1 MSEAFL
7 RVLNAHS
14 DDTEAL
20 SRLWDDFSFSNADDS
35 DDSDAD
41 SDSATATVVGV
52 DDSEPAV
59 TDSAPGFE
67 IGETDD
73 EHFDMLRGNIDA
85 ALEQVDALPEYVLPE
100 EEDLEKATAF
110 RFVTYAVT
118 RAGGRCTK
126 NNSIT
131 DLLRLLNSLP

>member
-20 SRLWDDFSFSNADDS
+20 SRRWDDFSFSNADDS

-41 SDSATATVVGV
+41 SDSATATV
-52 DDSEPAV
+52 DDSAPAV
-59 TDSAPGFE
+59 TEAPGLDNVRE

-73 EHFDMLRGNIDA
+73 EHFDMLRGNVDA
-85 ALEQVDALPEYVLPE
+85 ALEQVEALPEYVLPE

-126 NNSIT
+126 IT
-131 DLLRLLNSLP
+131 H